1 MECLKAMCI
10 HDLMAW
16 LFKAHEEEEEGRRR
30 RVISKYIK
38 LTFHLERGR

>member
-16 LFKAHEEEEEGRRR
+16 LFKAHEEEEGRR
-30 RVISKYIK
+30 RVISKYKK

>member
-1 MECLKAMCI
+1 MECLKAVCV

-30 RVISKYIK
+30 VISKYIK

>member
-1 MECLKAMCI
+1 MECLKAVCI

-16 LFKAHEEEEEGRRR
+16 LFKAHEEEEGRRR